1 MRHSVLLVGA
11 SLSALVISSSFVRAD
26 GYDRGYVGPA
36 PNYIIRSNNQLSI
49 DFATT
54 ARLDYAERDPNHIF
68 SVLDSETGNWIPGVS
83 VTGSWMGT
91 FYGGVHPYAW
101 GRVTWI
107 EGTTDYT
114 AAAGPVT
121 KNTDGALIQDED
133 FRLGL
138 GFEIA
143 RNIMLTPYAGIGWHK
158 WGRDLSGPFGYHE
171 DYSNGYAGGGLL
183 LQVAPV
189 RRLVLSVNGLVG
201 STFDASM
208 TASQTINPVLPFSS
222 LSAFHLGSTTIEMV
236 GGAAD
241 YQVNRVLHVNASVDY
256 THFGYGQSPPQ
267 LGGLLEPSSRTSSLT
282 VRAGFGIA
290 FGGDRD
296 PEPIE

>member
-49 DFATT
+49 DFATS
-54 ARLDYAERDPNHIF
+54 ARIDYAERDPNHIF
-68 SVLDSETGNWIPGVS
+68 AVLDSETGNWIPGVS

-91 FYGGVHPYAW
+91 FYGVHPYAW
-101 GRVTWI
+101 GRYTWI
-107 EGTTDYT
+107 DGTTDYT

-121 KNTDGALIQDED
+121 KNTDGARIQDGD

-138 GFEIA
+138 GFDFA
-143 RNIMLTPYAGIGWHK
+143 SNIMLTPYAGIGWHQ
-158 WGRDLSGPFGYHE
+158 WGRNLSGPFGYHE

-189 RRLVLSVNGLVG
+189 SHLVLSANGLVG

-236 GGAAD
+236 GGSAD
-241 YQVNRVLHVNASVDY
+241 YAVTSLVHVNASVDY

-267 LGGLLEPSSRTSSLT
+267 AFGILEPTSRTSNLT
-282 VRAGFGIA
+282 VRVGFGFA
-290 FGGDRD
+290 FGGDSD
-296 PEPIE
+296 YLPLK

>member
-1 MRHSVLLVGA
+1 MRSWGLLAGV
-11 SLSALVISSSFVRAD
+11 SFSALVVSSTLVRAD
-26 GYDRGYVGPA
+26 D
-36 PNYIIRSNNQLSI
+36 ILLSNNQVSV
-49 DFATT
+49 DFAAT

-68 SVLDSETGNWIPGVS
+68 PVLDSETGNWIPGVS

-91 FYGGVHPYAW
+91 FYGLHPYAW
-101 GRVTWI
+101 GRFTWI
-107 EGTTDYT
+107 DGTTDYA

-121 KNTDGALIQDED
+121 KNTDGARIQDED

-138 GFEIA
+138 GFDLA
-143 RNIMLTPYAGIGWHK
+143 RNIMLTPYAGIGWHQ
-158 WGRDLSGPFGYHE
+158 WGRNLSGPFGYHE

-189 RRLVLSVNGLVG
+189 SGLVLSVNGLVG

-222 LSAFHLGSTTIEMV
+222 LSAFNLGSTMIEMA
-236 GGAAD
+236 GGSAD
-241 YQVNRVLHVNASVDY
+241 YAVSSLVHVNTSVDY

-267 LGGLLEPSSRTSSLT
+267 TIFGILEPTSRTSNLT
-282 VRAGFGIA
+282 VRVGLGIA
-290 FGGDRD
+290 FGSDRD
-296 PEPIE
+296 Y